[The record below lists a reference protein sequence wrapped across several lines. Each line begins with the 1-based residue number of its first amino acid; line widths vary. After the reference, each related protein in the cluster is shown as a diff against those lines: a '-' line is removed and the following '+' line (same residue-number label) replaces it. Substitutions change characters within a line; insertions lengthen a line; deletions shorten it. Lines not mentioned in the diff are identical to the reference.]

1 MSSVLRGKGG
11 KVEGQGGATLYR
23 WVFSDRPAESGGR
36 AGAWRGDPSSFT
48 GGSRLV
54 IFEGTGLNLYS

>member
-11 KVEGQGGATLYR
+11 KVEGQGGATLYK
-23 WVFSDRPAESGGR
+23 WVFSDRQAESGGS
-36 AGAWRGDPSSFT
+36 AGAWRGDLSCFA

-54 IFEGTGLNLYS
+54 ISEGTGRNLYS